1 MLSLSKVL
9 APIDFSER
17 SPGAA
22 RYAGR
27 LASQFH
33 SELTLLHVLDSS
45 VYDLSGQEFTNPAI
59 RRLCDGWRCRTKGLM
74 ADFLAEEFLN
84 LDVRRIVLSGDPADM
99 IVQFAHIEHSSL
111 IVLPTYSGKVLDST
125 ASFACAEARSA
136 AKPCSGTQAA

>member
-1 MLSLSKVL
+1 
-9 APIDFSER
+9 
-17 SPGAA
+17 
-22 RYAGR
+22 
-27 LASQFH
+27 
-33 SELTLLHVLDSS
+33 
-45 VYDLSGQEFTNPAI
+45 
-59 RRLCDGWRCRTKGLM
+59 M

-125 ASFACAEARSA
+125 ASFACAEARSS